1 MQEIEKIR
9 SEIDEIHVEL
19 ARLFRQRLVL
29 AQKIWELKKDQNIS
43 YLDSNRESKIIYK
56 FDAVISQ
63 NEEKEAVQNFFK
75 CILLETK
82 KYLEV
87 RLK

>member
-1 MQEIEKIR
+1 
-9 SEIDEIHVEL
+9 
-19 ARLFRQRLVL
+19 
-29 AQKIWELKKDQNIS
+29 
-43 YLDSNRESKIIYK
+43 
-56 FDAVISQ
+56 VISQ
-63 NEEKEAVQNFFK
+63 NEEKETVQNFFK